1 MATYRSISLYS
12 GRLGDDALHSLH
24 QIGKIHVAMVIYT
37 TIAGMYYGIYI
48 YTFIYYTTMLCF
60 YICMYAC
67 MYVCMYVCVYVRM
80 FVKEAPQGLWAHTY
94 IQEEAPH
101 FGQAGQASGRS

>member
-1 MATYRSISLYS
+1 
-12 GRLGDDALHSLH
+12 
-24 QIGKIHVAMVIYT
+24 
-37 TIAGMYYGIYI
+37 
-48 YTFIYYTTMLCF
+48 MLCF
-60 YICMYAC
+60 YICMYA
-67 MYVCMYVCVYVRM
+67 CMYVCVYVRM